1 MASECRPAASQRAH
15 PPPLPA
21 AASGSC
27 THSHAAGR
35 GAPHVLYAATTADAV
50 ILVIRIHLIGHRH
63 GHPAQSGQ
71 NVCRAERPC
80 HPQVRGAS
88 LEQDLP
94 RGVPARWH
102 RSGRR
107 ARAPEPA
114 SSSESATRR
123 RTSLKLAFAP
133 RAVQRDLA
141 GWATGLHQGAS
152 SPGATRVCG
161 LRTRGHLCPPRSTP
175 RLRPIDRPGTSR
187 SLPIF
192 ESGCTRTGRL
202 TGKCRQLDSTFGG
215 KQNAGD
221 LGGPKI
227 DLKTQSKSQFG
238 YRVRAC
244 TCSSFLG
251 CTSSTWNQRTF
262 RLRPRYRTTFEHF
275 GSPTPRPW
283 APTTGVWNVQL

>member
-1 MASECRPAASQRAH
+1 MASECRPVASQRAH

-21 AASGSC
+21 ATSGSC

-175 RLRPIDRPGTSR
+175 QAPPNRQTGHEQEPPHLRERLHADRPADWQM
-187 SLPIF
+187 PP
-192 ESGCTRTGRL
+192 TRFDFWREAE
-202 TGKCRQLDSTFGG
+202 CRRFGG
-215 KQNAGD
+215 SKNRSQNTI
-221 LGGPKI
+221 KI
-227 DLKTQSKSQFG
+227 MHLK
-238 YRVRAC
+238 
-244 TCSSFLG
+244 
-251 CTSSTWNQRTF
+251 
-262 RLRPRYRTTFEHF
+262 
-275 GSPTPRPW
+275 
-283 APTTGVWNVQL
+283 